1 MIGYGLLEELKDGMN
16 MWIQHVDTT
25 CGYDKLNN
33 QEICGGAMT
42 KRC

>member
-25 CGYDKLNN
+25 SS
-33 QEICGGAMT
+33 II
-42 KRC
+42 KRYAGEQ